1 MPELTYASFMVR
13 LWREPA
19 GEVVN
24 RKAPDWMG
32 ELESIQSGRAWQ
44 FQGQEPL
51 LRREYGHRAV

>member
-1 MPELTYASFMVR
+1 MCIRDS